1 MALTPDHIPGPALDM
16 GGLSPEAEQDI
27 ELGAAL
33 YWGRVAADGA
43 LQPPPT
49 PHTLQGP
56 ITGGAGA
63 RSLVGA
69 EQVKARDLGGAG
81 SLQLQ

>member
-43 LQPPPT
+43 LQPPHP
-49 PHTLQGP
+49 P
-56 ITGGAGA
+56 ILFKDQSRAGQV
-63 RSLVGA
+63 LVPW
-69 EQVKARDLGGAG
+69 LGQ
-81 SLQLQ
+81 SR

>member
-16 GGLSPEAEQDI
+16 GGLSPEAEQTLSW
-27 ELGAAL
+27 EQHSTGAGWQL
-33 YWGRVAADGA
+33 MEPCSHPSP
-43 LQPPPT
+43 LN
-49 PHTLQGP
+49 TLQGP
-56 ITGGAGA
+56 ITG
-63 RSLVGA
+63 GA

>member
-1 MALTPDHIPGPALDM
+1 M
-16 GGLSPEAEQDI
+16 LSWEQHST
-27 ELGAAL
+27 GAGWQL
-33 YWGRVAADGA
+33 ME
-43 LQPPPT
+43 PCSHPT
-49 PHTLQGP
+49 PPTLQGP